1 MVAVEVLSGILQFAV
16 DSLVQ
21 VLKNRGPESFGVFEM
36 CIDFFDEDS
45 QTLRAKPKLF
55 RGLLSIPGL
64 FEHEAGLARKHL
76 GSAGWVTVT
85 VVLHEAIGI
94 AEPEDGFLQV
104 PVRDVRKHRVS
115 GYRAI

>member
-1 MVAVEVLSGILQFAV
+1 MVAVEILGGILQFTV
-16 DSLVQ
+16 HRLVQ
-21 VLKNRGPESFGVFEM
+21 VLKDRDPERFGVFEM

-45 QTLRAKPKLF
+45 QALRTEPKFFRSLF
-55 RGLLSIPGL
+55 FRPSF
-64 FEHEAGLARKHL
+64 FEHEAGFARKHL

-85 VVLHEAIGI
+85 VVLHEAEGI